1 MLLLVCILIYGVV
14 FLHFKTLFI
23 NYTEFGCLPLLPL
36 SDLHKSPVPGT
47 EHQ

>member
-23 NYTEFGCLPLLPL
+23 NYILITLNSAAFPSFP
-36 SDLHKSPVPGT
+36 
-47 EHQ
+47 